1 MLKPIGVDGGGVIN
15 VIANGLFVFTLI
27 VLFLYLGR
35 EILQPLA
42 IAALLGFV
50 LTPFVKRLRSWHVPS
65 VPAVLVAVLFS
76 IAIIALLG
84 STIGLQ
90 VTQLAQDLPKYE
102 TNLRTKIQALSNGS
116 LSSGPLERAASTL
129 KKLQTDIE
137 KPGSPDNSTSTS
149 AGVQVRIAEPTPLQ
163 SIVSVVQPLLSPL
176 ATTALT
182 ILFLMFILL
191 QRQDI
196 RDRFLRLAGTSDLHR
211 STAALDDAASRLGRF
226 FLMQT
231 LLNAGFGVLI
241 GLGLSFIGVPNA
253 VLWGILAGLM
263 RFVPFVGTI
272 IGAFF
277 PIALAAAVDPGW
289 TMVIETAALFIVAE
303 PIAGQVIE
311 PVLYGQHTGLSP
323 VAIVISTLFWALL
336 WGPIGLLLATPLTV
350 CLVVLGRHIEML
362 GFIEVLLGDKP
373 ALAPE
378 ERFYQRLLAA
388 DSAEAVEQAEEQLGK
403 ESMLAYFDEV
413 PMRALALAQ
422 FDAAQG
428 KLLHEQQNA
437 IRDTMGQVVEELAE
451 GQPSAVNTNTADDLA
466 DAISEGVT
474 RRILCIA
481 SRSPLDEAAAIML
494 GRILKDNGLQAVVQ
508 PYVDLRSDMLK
519 LETVKPALV
528 CLSYFGTGD
537 RPAHVRILIRR
548 LRRNMPNTKFLVGYW
563 LLGDDTQ
570 KAAGWMLAVGA
581 DFAATSLAEAVA
593 ICIEENDAPTGSKKR
608 ATGW

>member
-1 MLKPIGVDGGGVIN
+1 MLKQIGAVGGGVIN
-15 VIANGLFVFTLI
+15 VIANGLFVFTII

-50 LTPFVKRLRSWHVPS
+50 LTPLVKRLRSWHVPS
-65 VPAVLVAVLFS
+65 VPSVLVAVLFS

-84 STIGLQ
+84 WTIGIQ
-90 VTQLAQDLPKYE
+90 VTQLAEDLPKYE
-102 TNLRTKIQALSNGS
+102 TNLRTKIRALSTGS

-129 KKLQTDIE
+129 KKLQSDIE
-137 KPGSPDNSTSTS
+137 KPGSFETSTS
-149 AGVQVRIAEPTPLQ
+149 GGAQVRNAEPTPLQ
-163 SIVSVVQPLLSPL
+163 SIISVVQPLLSPL

-191 QRQDI
+191 QRQDL
-196 RDRFLRLAGTSDLHR
+196 RDRFFRLAGTSDLHR

-231 LLNAGFGVLI
+231 LLNTGFGVVI
-241 GLGLSFIGVPNA
+241 GLGLTLIGVPNA

-263 RFVPFVGTI
+263 RFVPFVGTV

-303 PIAGQVIE
+303 PVAGQVIE

-350 CLVVLGRHIEML
+350 CLVVIGRHIEAL
-362 GFIEVLLGDKP
+362 GFIEVLLGDEP

-378 ERFYQRLLAA
+378 ERFYQRLLATDA
-388 DSAEAVEQAEEQLGK
+388 AEAVEQAEEQLEK
-403 ESMLAYFDEV
+403 EPMLTYFDLV

-437 IRDTMGQVVEELAE
+437 IRDTMGQVVDELAE
-451 GQPSAVNTNTADDLA
+451 GLPSAINANDADKP
-466 DAISEGVT
+466 IPTMSEGVT
-474 RRILCIA
+474 RPILCIA
-481 SRSPLDEAAAIML
+481 SRSPLDEAAAMML
-494 GRILKDNGLQAVVQ
+494 GRILKDNGLQAIVQ
-508 PYVDLRSDMLK
+508 PYVDLRSDTLK
-519 LETVKPALV
+519 LVPVKPALV
-528 CLSYFGTGD
+528 CLSYFGAGD

-548 LRRNMPNTKFLVGYW
+548 LRRSMPNTKFLVGYW
-563 LLGDDTQ
+563 LLGDNTQ
-570 KAAGWMLAVGA
+570 KAEDWMLAVGA
-581 DFAATSLAEAVA
+581 DFVATSLAEAVG
-593 ICIEENDAPTGSKKR
+593 ICIQENNSPSIGLTSKAR
-608 ATGW
+608 SS